1 MSVTHQRNEPPPFM
15 NFPISRRTFLI
26 RAAAFAGCLLLPPL
40 RPVLS
45 SPKAFPPEVMAARQ
59 ALLYSYQNTLKS
71 FLSRGQLP
79 IIDVEHHWGRKVPL
93 TELLAKM
100 DRNGVALTWL
110 GPNERN
116 GNVSSLEDCRQ
127 FPDRLVP
134 TTIGGDGPR
143 WHGKDL
149 SLIQELQADVRS
161 GAYFSMGEF
170 EARHYISSTNNRNI
184 HMPLDSESFQG
195 VFQVAAETGIP
206 LLLHHEAEDA
216 LLPELEK
223 MLSRYPKADVIWCHV
238 GRNRDPKTWTRLPT
252 PEGVRQF
259 LKKYPNLYFDIVQSG
274 PGSVFPPTGAHEAIL
289 YETGNG
295 SPRLKEE
302 WRHLFNVFSDR
313 FVLGSDV
320 NPGRWEGYDKV
331 MSRFRAAVLS
341 VLAPATAEKIA
352 FQNAWRLMSGENW
365 T

>member
-1 MSVTHQRNEPPPFM
+1 MSVTHQRNEPPLFM

-26 RAAAFAGCLLLPPL
+26 RATAFAGCLLLPPL

-45 SPKAFPPEVMAARQ
+45 SPKSFPPEVMAARQ
-59 ALLYSYQNTLKS
+59 ALLNSYQNTLKS

-79 IIDVEHHWGRKVPL
+79 IIDVEQHWGRKVPL
-93 TELLAKM
+93 AELLAKM

-149 SLIQELQADVRS
+149 SLIQDLQADVRS

-238 GRNRDPKTWTRLPT
+238 GRNRDPKTWTRLPA
-252 PEGVRQF
+252 PEGVRQI
-259 LKKYPNLYFDIVQSG
+259 LKKYPNLYFDIVQGG

-331 MSRFRAAVLS
+331 MSRFRTAVLS
-341 VLAPATAEKIA
+341 ALAPATAEKIA

>member
-1 MSVTHQRNEPPPFM
+1 
-15 NFPISRRTFLI
+15 
-26 RAAAFAGCLLLPPL
+26 
-40 RPVLS
+40 
-45 SPKAFPPEVMAARQ
+45 
-59 ALLYSYQNTLKS
+59 
-71 FLSRGQLP
+71 
-79 IIDVEHHWGRKVPL
+79 
-93 TELLAKM
+93 
-100 DRNGVALTWL
+100 
-110 GPNERN
+110 
-116 GNVSSLEDCRQ
+116 
-127 FPDRLVP
+127 
-134 TTIGGDGPR
+134 
-143 WHGKDL
+143 
-149 SLIQELQADVRS
+149 
-161 GAYFSMGEF
+161 
-170 EARHYISSTNNRNI
+170 
-184 HMPLDSESFQG
+184 
-195 VFQVAAETGIP
+195 
-206 LLLHHEAEDA
+206 
-216 LLPELEK
+216 
-223 MLSRYPKADVIWCHV
+223 MLSRYPQATVIWCHV

-331 MSRFRAAVLS
+331 MSRFRTAVLS
-341 VLAPATAEKIA
+341 ALAPATAEKIA